1 MRIAIIGAGNI
12 GGTLTRRLAA
22 LGHDVRVANSRA
34 PETLKDLAAE
44 TGATATTAADGPKD
58 ADLVIISVPTKAS
71 PDLPRGA
78 FDTRAPGAPIVETN
92 NYYPGRDGHIDE
104 IENGMASS
112 RWVSNQIGQ
121 PVIKAFNTIYSGK
134 LLDEGKPPAHPTGSR
149 SRSPVTTP
157 RRRRSSRTSSTS
169 SDSTRSTMAAST
181 THGGRSRTPPSTAA
195 TLPPTRR
202 ARNSRPRRHHTPPT
216 ARPEARVAAARLS
229 PAATSRCY
237 IDAPVGCTTIGTS

>member
-121 PVIKAFNTIYSGK
+121 PVIKAFNTINWRD
-134 LLDEGKPPAHPTGSR
+134 LLNDGKPAGTPGRIALPVAGDDPAAKKIVSDLIDELGFDPVDTGGLDDSWRQEPDTPVYGANLPVDEARPALAAATPPHPT
-149 SRSPVTTP
+149 
-157 RRRRSSRTSSTS
+157 
-169 SDSTRSTMAAST
+169 
-181 THGGRSRTPPSTAA
+181 HG
-195 TLPPTRR
+195 
-202 ARNSRPRRHHTPPT
+202 
-216 ARPEARVAAARLS
+216 
-229 PAATSRCY
+229 PA
-237 IDAPVGCTTIGTS
+237 